1 MSSIKGGLKMP
12 KAASDKLLEKVIS
25 RKLLVW
31 LSSCGL
37 MGFGMLDSADWV
49 MISALYI
56 GGQSVIDAVAKMKG
70 VA

>member
-1 MSSIKGGLKMP
+1 MSSTKGGLKMS

-31 LSSCGL
+31 LSACGL
-37 MGFGMLDSADWV
+37 MGVGMLGSADWV